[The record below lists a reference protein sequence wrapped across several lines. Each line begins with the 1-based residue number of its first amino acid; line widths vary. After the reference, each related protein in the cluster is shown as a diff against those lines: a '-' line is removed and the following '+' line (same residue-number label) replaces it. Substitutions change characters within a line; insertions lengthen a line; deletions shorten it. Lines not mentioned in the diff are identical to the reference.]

1 MKVVLGVCCAENVK
15 KTHCM
20 VVPSTKFKMENA
32 PSVFLNVAK
41 LQYVDSFKYLG
52 MFIHVC
58 NDDLDIVRQL
68 LYG

>member
-1 MKVVLGVCCAENVK
+1 MTYFTMLRQRIAWLVW
-15 KTHCM
+15 
-20 VVPSTKFKMENA
+20 STKFKLENA
-32 PSVFLNVAK
+32 PIVFLNVEK
-41 LQYVDSFKYLG
+41 LQYVDSFKYIG